1 MHDLQEHIPCRNP
14 VKVGQCEVARKADMS
29 DVLETMSAIY
39 VSAQRLCYA
48 KTIGL
53 VEHMIWPSE
62 VWLDR
67 SDSVTLVKWE

>member
-14 VKVGQCEVARKADMS
+14 VKLGQCEVARKADMS

-53 VEHMIWPSE
+53 VERMIWT
-62 VWLDR
+62 WRCGLTGLGQHIR
-67 SDSVTLVKWE
+67 